1 MYSHISSKSAY
12 VTNIASDVGKK
23 HLLHSLTGKGN
34 GCYHEIFEEP
44 KVTIFFLLMH
54 LLAQLLQGP
63 AGVKL
68 YGLGSQRLQIFS
80 LGAFKFLLV
89 AFDCSNQGAKFS
101 LELSFDS

>member
-12 VTNIASDVGKK
+12 VTNIVSDVGKK
-23 HLLHSLTGKGN
+23 HLLQSLTGKGN

-68 YGLGSQRLQIFS
+68 YGLESQRLQIVLAPLNFYRLHS
-80 LGAFKFLLV
+80 TVLTKEPNSV
-89 AFDCSNQGAKFS
+89 
-101 LELSFDS
+101 